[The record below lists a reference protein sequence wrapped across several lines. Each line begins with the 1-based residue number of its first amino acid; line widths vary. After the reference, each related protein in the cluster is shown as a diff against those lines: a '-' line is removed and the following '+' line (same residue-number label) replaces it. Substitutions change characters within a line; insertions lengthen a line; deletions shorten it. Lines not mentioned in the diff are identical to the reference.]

1 MSAIAPIAVHAFK
14 EAARGK
20 ALHALAAFALL
31 TIGASF
37 VIRHIAA
44 GQDVKIIKDLG
55 LASAAFCGLFVAVF
69 GGAGLLAGELERGS
83 IHTLLAKPV
92 RRHEVVL
99 GKYAGLAL
107 ALGVNVA
114 GSALVLYGIL
124 ACVSILDG
132 AEVERAREIPAVD
145 PALLTAY
152 FLLFVQLLVVTALA
166 LLLSTFSSP
175 ALAAAMTVG
184 LYVSGHFNADL
195 RALGE
200 LVGPGLTASLAAG
213 VSFVL
218 PSLAPFDITAEV
230 VHAQPV
236 PPGYVALATVTG
248 LAYVVL
254 LLLGAACIF
263 SRRDLT

>member
-1 MSAIAPIAVHAFK
+1 MSAITPIAVHAFK

-37 VIRHIAA
+37 VIRQIAA

-92 RRHEVVL
+92 RRREVVL

-132 AEVERAREIPAVD
+132 AAGQAREIPAVD
-145 PALLTAY
+145 PALLKAY

-166 LLLSTFSSP
+166 LLLSTCSSP
-175 ALAAAMTVG
+175 ALAAAMTAG

-218 PSLAPFDITAEV
+218 PSLAPFDVSAEV

-248 LAYVVL
+248 LAYVVV
-254 LLLGAACIF
+254 LLLGATCIF